1 VTGVSTAPVKK
12 VRVLSGVRPTGGLHL
27 GNLLGALEQ
36 WKDLQAKGNE
46 CFFMVADW
54 HALTTQYES
63 TTHIREQVRNVA
75 LDILAAGI
83 DPKLSTVFIQSDV
96 KEHAELALLLSMIT
110 PLAWLE
116 RNPTYKDQIQELK
129 GTELHTHGFLGYPVL
144 QAADIMLYKATG
156 VPVGEDQLPHLEV
169 TREIIR
175 RFNHLYHKNV
185 FPEPKALLSSVTKL
199 PGLDGRKMSKSYDN
213 CIYLS
218 DNEKTL
224 REKVMQMVTDP
235 ARKRRT
241 DKGHPEVCPVFS
253 YQKIFSPQ
261 EVPVIEKECREAVLG
276 CVDDKKNLADRIVEK
291 LKPIMEKRAEFSKD
305 KRIVEDILR
314 EGAEK
319 ARRIAQATLEEARE
333 AVGL

>member
-1 VTGVSTAPVKK
+1 M
-12 VRVLSGVRPTGGLHL
+12 RILSGVRPTGGLHL
-27 GNLLGALEQ
+27 GNFLGALEQ
-36 WKDLQAKGNE
+36 WRELQSKGNE
-46 CFFMVADW
+46 CFFMIADW

-63 TTHIREQVRNVA
+63 TTHIREQVREVA
-75 LDILAAGI
+75 LDILSTGI
-83 DPKLSTVFIQSDV
+83 DPARSTVFIQSDV

-110 PLAWLE
+110 PLSWLE

-175 RFNHLYHKNV
+175 RFNFLYKKNV
-185 FPEPKALLSSVTKL
+185 FPEPKALLSSVAKL

-213 CIYLS
+213 CIYLA
-218 DNEKTL
+218 DTEKAV
-224 REKVMQMVTDP
+224 REKVMQMLTDP
-235 ARKRRT
+235 ARKLRT

-261 EVPVIEKECREAVLG
+261 EVPTIEKECREAILG
-276 CVDDKKNLADRIVEK
+276 CVDDKKKLADRILEK
-291 LKPIMEKRAEFSKD
+291 LKPIMEKRAELA
-305 KRIVEDILR
+305 RTRGTLEDILK
-314 EGAEK
+314 EGAEQ
-319 ARRIAQATLEEARE
+319 ARHIAQATLEETRA

>member
-1 VTGVSTAPVKK
+1 
-12 VRVLSGVRPTGGLHL
+12 
-27 GNLLGALEQ
+27 
-36 WKDLQAKGNE
+36 
-46 CFFMVADW
+46 MIADW

-63 TTHIREQVRNVA
+63 TTHIREWVREVA
-75 LDILAAGI
+75 LDILSTGI
-83 DPKLSTVFIQSDV
+83 DPARSTIFIQSDV

-110 PLAWLE
+110 PLSWLE

-175 RFNHLYHKNV
+175 RFNFLYKKNV

-218 DNEKTL
+218 DSEKTI
-224 REKVMQMVTDP
+224 REKVMQMLTDP
-235 ARKRRT
+235 ARKLRT

-253 YQKIFSPQ
+253 YQKIFSPK
-261 EVPVIEKECREAVLG
+261 EVPTIEKECREAILG
-276 CVDDKKNLADRIVEK
+276 CVDDKKKLADRILEK
-291 LKPIMEKRAEFSKD
+291 IKPIMD
-305 KRIVEDILR
+305 KRTELSRAKGTLEDILK
-314 EGAEK
+314 EGAER
-319 ARRIAQATLEEARE
+319 ARRIAQATLEETRA